1 MAKNAANAIVANFML
16 ASFKN
21 GRGRLNRRSLG
32 WFLISARASMMRDE
46 LASVSRCRHIR
57 MQGMPSVQY
66 ADPARRR
73 WTRSETRRA
82 LTAHATAP
90 RTAGMR
96 VGRGLYR
103 IPPVACATLFQS
115 CLSRNQPSRLP
126 VGRFETEWKM
136 PCLGAS
142 CLTSWRLPGHIQR
155 GPSSRALSPPVS
167 PATARACGV
176 IIMSAG
182 QG

>member
-1 MAKNAANAIVANFML
+1 MAKNAANAIVVIFML

-46 LASVSRCRHIR
+46 LASVSRCRDIR

-82 LTAHATAP
+82 LTAHATASSKLAELP
-90 RTAGMR
+90 KA
-96 VGRGLYR
+96 RGLSMVVNGGKPR
-103 IPPVACATLFQS
+103 FGDRTDRMRRVADL
-115 CLSRNQPSRLP
+115 
-126 VGRFETEWKM
+126 
-136 PCLGAS
+136 LGADS
-142 CLTSWRLPGHIQR
+142 EVQERPCVSNDGAVPAVY
-155 GPSSRALSPPVS
+155 SS
-167 PATARACGV
+167 
-176 IIMSAG
+176 SAIG
-182 QG
+182 RS